1 VNNKNDG
8 IGKFALKLF
17 SIIVLVSICL
27 VALLFVICIKIQS
40 AVYEQPFPPSL
51 GDPHFLKAVTRS
63 VGMPISEINKRA
75 YIEDLGPWKAKILID
90 EFKPIG
96 KLSDREQ
103 VFIMK
108 YIDRKGRSLLMPASM
123 DLPLPHIKDGITIG
137 EVLDEQIEHMK
148 KASKCCRYG
157 VCRDRFCEKG
167 QTK

>member
-103 VFIMK
+103 AYK
-108 YIDRKGRSLLMPASM
+108 KRQDDSLLWPILSEKASLNLCFLFYKNYVSYCC
-123 DLPLPHIKDGITIG
+123 LPLCIDPDQAT
-137 EVLDEQIEHMK
+137 
-148 KASKCCRYG
+148 
-157 VCRDRFCEKG
+157 
-167 QTK
+167 